1 MGFLVFHI
9 IFVLT
14 VNVVFIF
21 ALFFSVCLLSDR
33 VSNEMLSFH
42 VILSEVSMALCDDI
56 TSPTGSVELL
66 RLTISK
72 VLLVLPLPEPTMGD
86 IPSSRG
92 HHVQVLCGSLQ
103 VDNQLYSCSSFHFPV
118 LLCQEQ
124 LSDTHSWVSDR
135 DLVLNPEALEEL
147 HQMCF
152 LCVCLTLDNAYHLEQ
167 VSFKLKPARIYL
179 EDTFIY
185 YLKTLLHTYVPVST
199 VGDKSVSGDP
209 SLIIPVQ
216 VYQSMHT
223 LVWPVQLHRL
233 LIEPVSLLISIHAS
247 LKLYIASDH
256 TPLSF
261 SIFERGPLFTTPRQL
276 IHALTLHYAAGALFR
291 AGMLLILLQCICTHT
306 SLIIFSQFFSS

>member
-1 MGFLVFHI
+1 
-9 IFVLT
+9 
-14 VNVVFIF
+14 
-21 ALFFSVCLLSDR
+21 
-33 VSNEMLSFH
+33 MLSFR
-42 VILSEVSMALCDDI
+42 VILSEVSLALCDDI

-66 RLTISK
+66 RLTMSK
-72 VLLVLPLPEPTMGD
+72 VLVMLPLPDSTMGD
-86 IPSSRG
+86 TPTSHG
-92 HHVQVLCGSLQ
+92 HHVQVLCGRLQ

-124 LSDTHSWVSDR
+124 LSDTDSWVGVR
-135 DLVLNPEALEEL
+135 DLILNPDALEEL

-152 LCVCLTLDNAYHLEQ
+152 LCVGLTLSSNGYHLEK

-185 YLKTLLHTYVPVST
+185 YLKTLFHTYVPVST
-199 VGDKSVSGDP
+199 VSDKRGPGDS

-216 VYQSMHT
+216 VYQSLQT
-223 LVWPVQLHRL
+223 LVWPVHLQQL

-256 TPLSF
+256 TPLFF
-261 SIFERGPLFTTPRQL
+261 SVFERGPLFTTPRQL

-291 AGMLLILLQCICTHT
+291 AGVLFIVLQCICTH
-306 SLIIFSQFFSS
+306 IQA

>member
-1 MGFLVFHI
+1 MSFTFVFVPTVYAVFLFVF
-9 IFVLT
+9 V
-14 VNVVFIF
+14 
-21 ALFFSVCLLSDR
+21 SLLSDR
-33 VSNEMLSFH
+33 VSNQMLSFR
-42 VILSEVSMALCDDI
+42 VILSEVSVAFCDDI

-66 RLTISK
+66 RLTLSK
-72 VLLVLPLPEPTMGD
+72 VLLVLPLPEPTMDG
-86 IPSSRG
+86 IPSSHG

-124 LSDTHSWVSDR
+124 LSDTHSWVGDR
-135 DLVLNPEALEEL
+135 DLILNPEALEEL
-147 HQMCF
+147 HQMCY
-152 LCVCLTLDNAYHLEQ
+152 LCVGLTLDDGYHLEQ

-185 YLKTLLHTYVPVST
+185 YLKTLLHTYIPVSA
-199 VGDKSVSGDP
+199 VGAKSVSGDP
-209 SLIIPVQ
+209 GLIIPVQ
-216 VYQSMHT
+216 VYQSMQT
-223 LVWPVQLHRL
+223 LVWPVQLQRL

-291 AGMLLILLQCICTHT
+291 AGMLLILLQCICKHVQAGH
-306 SLIIFSQFFSS
+306 FSQFSLS